1 MHTASP
7 TPTLWQQSSA
17 HVRATADFVGLI
29 ALLWGL
35 GLGAA
40 MALYGA
46 NDVAL
51 ASSISSHALLQ
62 KLPSLMTGLVL
73 SVRLV
78 LFQALEAQDQDI
90 WTDSLAAMWTA
101 WIGLAV
107 FLSCGL
113 LGYVLSIE
121 TFSAGFADMALDE
134 LAQHTPPSDVLRLLV
149 RTSVIAAGLGG
160 LGHVERLFL
169 SHPQDEPSRSATR
182 LLWLMVLWVLGIEI
196 VDSYLAWLLS
206 A

>member
-121 TFSAGFADMALDE
+121 TFSAGFADMLRDAVW
-134 LAQHTPPSDVLRLLV
+134 TVLLLLLV
-149 RTSVIAAGLGG
+149 LTIIS
-160 LGHVERLFL
+160 
-169 SHPQDEPSRSATR
+169 PW
-182 LLWLMVLWVLGIEI
+182 WLP
-196 VDSYLAWLLS
+196 
-206 A
+206 